1 MFYSLMGQINE
12 SVHEMACL
20 LAKVPDAANASKD
33 QIQMEVDRII
43 QPLMDF
49 LDGNLT
55 DFAQLCDKTVLR
67 RLLKVGP
74 QLQL

>member
-1 MFYSLMGQINE
+1 MGQINE
-12 SVHEMACL
+12 SVHEMACQ

-55 DFAQLCDKTVLR
+55 NFAQLCDKTSSDVCS
-67 RLLKVGP
+67 K
-74 QLQL
+74 